1 MRWVLGS
8 ARATG
13 PRRVYGFKP
22 QRRLS
27 DDARGRDRPINRR
40 VEAALTVLGA
50 AFSVTEPLAVTEPA

>member
-1 MRWVLGS
+1 MGNLCNHS
-8 ARATG
+8 QEADSLLAT
-13 PRRVYGFKP
+13 RILIV
-22 QRRLS
+22 S